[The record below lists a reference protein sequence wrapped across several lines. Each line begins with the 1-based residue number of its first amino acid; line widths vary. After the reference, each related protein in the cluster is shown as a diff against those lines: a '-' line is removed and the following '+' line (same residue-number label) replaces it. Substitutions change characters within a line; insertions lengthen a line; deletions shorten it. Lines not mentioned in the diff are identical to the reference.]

1 MRLAENERSEV
12 RSASRIIPRAKL
24 SGIIYDTQPL
34 ALGFIHLNLILL
46 FHAQFYQPDQQAP

>member
-34 ALGFIHLNLILL
+34 ALGFINLI
-46 FHAQFYQPDQQAP
+46 

>member
-24 SGIIYDTQPL
+24 SRAIIWKLLGIIAFL
-34 ALGFIHLNLILL
+34 WKKLN
-46 FHAQFYQPDQQAP
+46 